1 MICGKIAAGKST
13 LARRLGQTPNSVVL
27 SEDDWLS
34 ELYPEE
40 IKTGRDYVLYAE
52 RLKTVLGPHVVEVL
66 RAGVSVILD
75 FPANTVAFRGWMR
88 GIIDRTGADHRLH
101 VLAPPDEV
109 CLARL
114 RDRNAS
120 GAHPFSVTEAQFHQI
135 ARHFA
140 PPAPEEGFNL
150 VIHDEAT

>member
-52 RLKTVLGPHVVEVL
+52 RLKTVLGPHVVELL

-88 GIIDRTGADHRLH
+88 GIIDAADADHVLH
-101 VLAPPDEV
+101 VLDVPDEV

-114 RDRNAS
+114 KARNADGS
-120 GAHPFSVTEAQFHQI
+120 HSFAVTEEQFRQFT
-135 ARHFA
+135 RYYV
-140 PPAPEEGFNL
+140 PPHPDEGFTL
-150 VIHDEAT
+150 RVVTDAD